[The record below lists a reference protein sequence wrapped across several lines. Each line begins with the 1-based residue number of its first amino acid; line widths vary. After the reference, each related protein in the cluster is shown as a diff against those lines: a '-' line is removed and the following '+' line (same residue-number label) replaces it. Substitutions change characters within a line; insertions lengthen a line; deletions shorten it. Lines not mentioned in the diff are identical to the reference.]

1 MFFLLII
8 GKPPQFEVRH
18 MDANASISAN
28 SMPVPERHA
37 TKEPVATSND
47 YEDAED
53 MHIEDVADDS
63 FDRVKKLRNSRSE
76 SSTRRV
82 YVYTYKVTEAA

>member
-1 MFFLLII
+1 
-8 GKPPQFEVRH
+8 

-28 SMPVPERHA
+28 SMPVPERHH

-47 YEDAED
+47 YEEAED
-53 MHIEDVADDS
+53 GHIEDVADDS
-63 FDRVKKLRNSRSE
+63 FDLVKKLRNSRSA